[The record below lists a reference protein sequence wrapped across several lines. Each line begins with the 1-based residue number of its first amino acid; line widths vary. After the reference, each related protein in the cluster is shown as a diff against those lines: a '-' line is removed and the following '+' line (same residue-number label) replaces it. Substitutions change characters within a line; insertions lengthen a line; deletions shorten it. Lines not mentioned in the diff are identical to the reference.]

1 MMEDSKENLSFD
13 QMKALRAAIKKA
25 NEERLLEACRRRL
38 DKIITTKIR
47 TAFIGAIAA
56 FEDEFGFLWGQG
68 KSLDSL
74 TDEETQMRELWD
86 LSRTNILNLGNGQ
99 LRAAQN
105 EIANHVIS
113 WNRHHVDFVVKK
125 DEENNA

>member
-1 MMEDSKENLSFD
+1 MEDNKENLSFD

-68 KSLDSL
+68 KSSDSL